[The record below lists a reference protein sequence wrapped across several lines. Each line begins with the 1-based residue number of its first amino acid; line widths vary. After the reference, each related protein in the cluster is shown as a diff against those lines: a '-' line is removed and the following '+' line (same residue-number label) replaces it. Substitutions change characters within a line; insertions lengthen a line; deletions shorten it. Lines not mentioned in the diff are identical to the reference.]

1 MLSEQIPRRDGATY
15 DHEQDGARLCQQ
27 QQDVWNVMRTGRWY
41 SLMALSQLTGHMPQ
55 SVSARL
61 RDFRKERFGSHT
73 VDRKRY
79 GLYRG
84 TFVYR
89 LVPRDQCPGESA

>member
-1 MLSEQIPRRDGATY
+1 MSATLSRRDGATY

-27 QQDVWNVMRTGRWY
+27 QQDVWNVMRTGHWY
-41 SLMALSQLTGHMPQ
+41 SLTMLSAMTGHPPQ

-89 LVPRDQCPGESA
+89 LVPRERDD

>member
-1 MLSEQIPRRDGATY
+1 MSATFPRRDGASY
-15 DHEQDGARLCQQ
+15 DHDQDASRLQQ
-27 QQDVWNVMRTGRWY
+27 QQLDVWNVMRTGKWY
-41 SLMALSQLTGHMPQ
+41 SLYTLSAMTGHPPQ
-55 SVSARL
+55 SISARL

-89 LVPRDQCPGESA
+89 LVPRVPECQE

>member
-1 MLSEQIPRRDGATY
+1 MSATLPHRDGATY
-15 DHEQDGARLCQQ
+15 DHDQDAARLQAQQ
-27 QQDVWNVMRTGRWY
+27 LDVWNVMRTGSWY
-41 SLMALSQLTGHMPQ
+41 TLSALAEMTGHPPQ
-55 SVSARL
+55 SVSARI

-73 VDRKRY
+73 VDRKRA

-89 LVPRDQCPGESA
+89 LVPREAER